1 MRRMGVFSGWFEG
14 ILLTVAFLAVLTMGI
29 ISMNVD
35 YGETHTIPLVDN
47 TTMASIVS
55 YQQAS
60 QEQIRG
66 GNVITGGIIGVNI
79 VQSYNLLRG
88 AGDIIWSFLSGGF
101 LNNLGEML
109 HLGEAGMTFMG
120 VFRIIWVVGL
130 IFGFLYIFF
139 KVII

>member
-1 MRRMGVFSGWFEG
+1 MGVFSGWFEG
-14 ILLTVAFLAVLTMGI
+14 ILLTVAFLAVLTMGV

-47 TTMASIVS
+47 STMASIVS

-79 VQSYNLLRG
+79 VQSYNLLKG

-109 HLGEAGMTFMG
+109 HLGEAGMTLMG
-120 VFRIIWVVGL
+120 VFRVIWVVGL